1 MLNLS
6 KLDPELK
13 LFEKLPLEDGELEF
27 LENVLA
33 SRNPD
38 FNERLL
44 ESYKTIST
52 IYLSKQI
59 ESASKSSDKS
69 ANAMK
74 WLTGAIA
81 LFTLC
86 QVLIAIFK

>member
-1 MLNLS
+1 MS

-13 LFEKLPLEDGELEF
+13 VFEKLSLDDGEIEF
-27 LENVLA
+27 LENILA
-33 SRNPD
+33 SRNHD

-44 ESYKTIST
+44 EAYKALST
-52 IYLSKQI
+52 MYLAKQI